1 MLVEIH
7 PCRAAGCHYGQ
18 LDVLVSAKES
28 LEPVEDFGPFFHDGK
43 VCAEVGVK
51 DVVEAKGPE

>member
-7 PCRAAGCHYGQ
+7 PCRAAGRHDRQ
-18 LDVLVSAKES
+18 FDVLVSAKES

-51 DVVEAKGPE
+51 DIVKAKGP